1 MRRCQESCRFLADS
15 RHECINGTI
24 KICQRRNH
32 DPWSGELLQL
42 LVQDCH
48 THSLKKK
55 NSYWLMNKVADI
67 RYIYIPEAFLYVV
80 VFVFF
85 FSLHQIFPLWIRV
98 RMSGIKI
105 KEFIHL
111 KSFLEVY
118 KIKKVKNHWP
128 WNLFPIPFSLP
139 ELRQGSRSHLFSA
152 KGVEPSWEESY

>member
-1 MRRCQESCRFLADS
+1 MHKWNYKNLPEK
-15 RHECINGTI
+15 E
-24 KICQRRNH
+24 
-32 DPWSGELLQL
+32 PWSMVRRVTAASGSGLSYPQFE
-42 LVQDCH
+42 
-48 THSLKKK
+48 KK